1 VTNTPND
8 DLRVP
13 EVLIADDDPGIV
25 RFLADHCAK
34 MGFVVRT
41 ASNGLQALVMA
52 GRGPPDVLIVDVNMP
67 ELDGLSVCMRLLGP
81 DKKSF
86 QVIVISGGT
95 ELELGER
102 CAGFGASYAHKGPYL
117 WKHVQA
123 ALTGFF
129 PDMPGAMVEEAASSK
144 RGKDWKRPR
153 VLVVDDDAD
162 IEAFLSSRLRKC
174 GVDMLYA
181 ADGVKGFK
189 IACKEEPSIIL
200 CDYFMPNGD
209 AMYLL
214 WKLRS
219 TRSTAAIPFFVMSGR
234 PMDKATEQSLMREMC
249 GRPGALRI
257 FTKPLDTQ
265 ELFAAI
271 QSHCAFD
278 RRRIG

>member
-1 VTNTPND
+1 VTNIPNVD
-8 DLRVP
+8 RRIP
-13 EVLIADDDPGIV
+13 EVLIADDDPGIL

-34 MGFVVRT
+34 MGFAVRT
-41 ASNGLQALVMA
+41 ANNGLQALVMA

-67 ELDGLSVCMRLLGP
+67 ELDGLSVCLRLLGP

-86 QVIVISGGT
+86 QVIVISGGS

-102 CAGFGASYAHKGPYL
+102 CAGFGASYAHKGPDL

-123 ALTGFF
+123 ALTRFF
-129 PDMPGAMVEEAASSK
+129 PDMPGTIAEEAGSSSRAK
-144 RGKDWKRPR
+144 AWKRPR

-162 IEAFLSSRLRKC
+162 VEAFLSSRLRKC
-174 GVDMLYA
+174 GVDSLYA
-181 ADGVKGFK
+181 SDGVKGYK
-189 IACKEEPSIIL
+189 MACKEEPSVVL

-219 TRSTAAIPFFVMSGR
+219 TRPTAGIPFFVMSGR
-234 PMDKATEQSLMREMC
+234 PIDKATEQSLMREMC
-249 GRPGALRI
+249 GRSGALRI

-278 RRRIG
+278 RRKIG